1 MHFGCS
7 RKSVMILAVNTF
19 QSQTTTIVNDI
30 EEISFTRTYKIHSTG
45 VNFPNSLNKYLRD
58 YCMSDSFLRSV
69 VY

>member
-1 MHFGCS
+1 
-7 RKSVMILAVNTF
+7 MILAVNTF
-19 QSQTTTIVNDI
+19 QSQITTIVNDI